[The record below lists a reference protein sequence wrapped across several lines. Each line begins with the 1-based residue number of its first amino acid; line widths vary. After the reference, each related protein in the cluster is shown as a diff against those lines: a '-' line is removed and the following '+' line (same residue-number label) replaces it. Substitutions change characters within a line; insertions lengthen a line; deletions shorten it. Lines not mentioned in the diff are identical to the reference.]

1 MKHLMQLPV
10 MRFIQRNSL
19 ILQGSIHELY
29 INHSLY
35 IYISITKYKY
45 VTKPLMFQSDQEII
59 HENTIYMIT
68 CRA

>member
-35 IYISITKYKY
+35 IHTNYKYKY